1 MSEPSNDTRISRGDF
16 LRKTGLVLGAGAL
29 TAGPA
34 SAAPG
39 WVRARRAQGPV
50 TITLLTPAGPRFG
63 TAHKA
68 VAAQFES
75 AQSRIRVAIE
85 DIPLNDLYIKGGAA
99 LGSNSSRFDA
109 IILDPFFIPSVATKL
124 TNIGAL
130 VNRDAKYNADI
141 TKAVPPKVRTYP
153 SFRNVIYGLPTDSNC
168 QLMWYRKDLFDKE
181 GIKPPET
188 YDDALEV
195 GKHFTRDTKQGKQYG
210 FTTNLARNPFAPIT
224 LGTIMNC
231 NGQLWIVNGVPKL
244 ATDVGVAALEM
255 LVALMK
261 YADPSAVNAG
271 DNETVQA
278 IATGAA
284 VCAPIAWTTNGFQN
298 PQVNKYAKVT
308 FAAPVPRGKGPK
320 GKHAPWLGGLFYGI
334 PKASKNKGAAYEF
347 GKYLSSAQAMETFC
361 KNTGQPARTAALKQY
376 KNIWPYFDALGRSLP
391 TAVPFVKEAKINEL
405 HETLGTEVFNAVNG
419 SKSPE
424 KAMMDADAAWRK
436 ILGVSKYD

>member
-1 MSEPSNDTRISRGDF
+1 MSESNQETRVSRGAF
-16 LRKTGLVLGAGAL
+16 VRKSGLVLGAGVL
-29 TAGPA
+29 AGASPA
-34 SAAPG
+34 MAARTG
-39 WVRARRAQGPV
+39 WSRKKAGPV

-68 VAAQFES
+68 VAALFES
-75 AQSRIRVAIE
+75 VQSKIRVAIE
-85 DIPLNDLYIKGGAA
+85 DIPLNDLYIKEGAA

-109 IILDPFFIPSVATKL
+109 MILDPFFIPSVASKL

-130 VNRDAKYNADI
+130 VSRDAKYRNDVS
-141 TKAVPPKVRTYP
+141 KAIPPKVRTYP
-153 SFRNVIYGLPTDSNC
+153 SFKNVIYGMPTDSNC
-168 QLMWYRKDLFDKE
+168 QLMWYRKDLFDKD

-195 GKHFTRDTKQGKQYG
+195 AKHFTRDTKQGKQYG

-231 NGQLWIVNGVPKL
+231 YGQLWIVNGVPKL
-244 ATDVGVAALEM
+244 ATDAGVAAMEM
-255 LVALMK
+255 LVELMK

-308 FAAPVPRGKGPK
+308 VAAPVPRGKGPK

-334 PKASKNKGAAYEF
+334 PKASKNKAAAYQF
-347 GKYLSSAQAMETFC
+347 GKFLSSAAAMKTFC
-361 KNTGQPARTAALKQY
+361 ESTGQPARTAALKQY
-376 KNIWPYFDALGRSLP
+376 KSIWPYFDALGKSLP
-391 TAVPFVKEAKINEL
+391 NAVPFVKEAKINEL
-405 HETLGTEVFNAVNG
+405 HETLGTEVFNAVSG

-424 KAMMDADAAWRK
+424 KAITDADAAWRK
-436 ILGVSKYD
+436 ILG